1 MTTNAA
7 VDPVTFAVVRN
18 GLVSAARE
26 MYTVFKRTT
35 MLAIIYEF
43 NDFGVSLFDHR
54 LNLIADAPGIP
65 IFLGSLDTCIER
77 TLEEI
82 GGPEVLREG
91 DVLLNNHPYLTAG
104 QPADAAVILPIFHD
118 GEIIAYAAL
127 RAHMGD
133 FGGRGWYPVDSTEL
147 FQEGTLLPGVK
158 LFEAG
163 ELNETIVR
171 IIRANSRIPNETVGS
186 IMGGVAAAHACRR
199 KVLALVEKYGLDVY
213 YDVIDQALDH
223 GEKIARAAIEEI
235 PDGVY
240 SYVDYLD
247 GNGIDDEPVKVSC
260 EITIEGSNVTIDLSG
275 SDPQQGAP
283 INCPWGYT
291 LTTARFAMKRITTPD
306 LPATSGEY
314 RPVTV
319 IAPEGSLYNPTHPAP
334 CFIGAWGSIRL
345 SDVIVQAL
353 APALP
358 ERIPAE
364 SGGDLAVCSVRLR
377 HLESGRWCIFAE
389 FGALGMGASYGKD
402 GMNALIH
409 PTEAGCESLPAEL
422 VETRV
427 PILRRSWELICDS
440 GGPGEFRGGL
450 SAKSEWEFR
459 STGIVNAITEKTKA
473 SVTRG
478 LAGGHAAPFNN
489 LLTVFPGTDRELR
502 LGKKSDIKIAPGDVF
517 TMRAG
522 GGGGYGDPL
531 RRPPEKVLEDVRNGY
546 VSVGEAKR
554 SYGVIVDDQTL
565 ELDEE
570 ATAEY
575 RAGSER
581 HPANS

>member
-1 MTTNAA
+1 MTKSQT
-7 VDPVTFAVVRN
+7 VDPITFSVVRN
-18 GLVSAARE
+18 GLISAARE

-82 GGPEVLREG
+82 GGVEALNEG
-91 DVLLNNHPYLTAG
+91 DILLNNHPYLTAG
-104 QPADAAVILPIFHD
+104 QPADAAVILPIFLE
-118 GEIIAYAAL
+118 GEVIAYAAL

-163 ELNETIVR
+163 ERNETIVR
-171 IIRANSRIPNETVGS
+171 IIQANSRIPNETVGS
-186 IMGGVAAAHACRR
+186 IMGGVAAANACRR
-199 KVLALVEKYGLDVY
+199 KVLSLVEKYGVDVY
-213 YDVIDQALDH
+213 YEVIDKALDH
-223 GEKIARAAIEEI
+223 GEKIARAAIEDI

-240 SYVDYLD
+240 SYVSYLD

-260 EITIEGSNVTIDLSG
+260 EITIEGSEVTIDLSD
-275 SDPQQGAP
+275 SDPQQVAP

-306 LPATSGEY
+306 VPATSGEY

-319 IAPEGSLYNPTHPAP
+319 IAPEGSLFNPMSPAP

-377 HLESGRWCIFAE
+377 HPDSGRWCIFAE
-389 FGALGMGASYGKD
+389 FGALGMGASHGKD

-427 PILRRSWELICDS
+427 PIIRRRWELICDS

-459 STGIVNAITEKTKA
+459 NDGIVNAITEKTKA

-478 LAGGHAAPFNN
+478 LAGGHQAPFNN
-489 LLTVFPGTDRELR
+489 LLTLFPGTERELR
-502 LGKKSDIKIAPGDVF
+502 LGKKSDIKIRSGDVF

-522 GGGGYGDPL
+522 GGGGYGDPKK
-531 RRPPEKVLEDVRNGY
+531 RPLGRVLEDVHNGY
-546 VSVGEAKR
+546 VSLHEAER
-554 SYGVIVDDQTL
+554 SYGVIIDQSSMTV
-565 ELDEE
+565 DEE
-570 ATAEY
+570 ATLKC
-575 RAGSER
+575 RSESGTST
-581 HPANS
+581 PV